1 MTMFRAARI
10 RSLTLATGLSLL
22 GLGVGGCMPLSYT
35 SATKDPA
42 TVAAI
47 SPEMLDTSTAAGDR
61 LGLAVTHPK
70 LPSSMRSATAG
81 VQQP

>member
-1 MTMFRAARI
+1 
-10 RSLTLATGLSLL
+10 
-22 GLGVGGCMPLSYT
+22 MPLSYT

-70 LPSSMRSATAG
+70 LPVSMRSATAG